1 MRFGVHLPIAAFG
14 GELPRASTVIEVAE
28 AAEAL
33 GYTRLCANDHL
44 RYAVP
49 WMDGLMALAVAA
61 SRTSSIHLMTTAALL
76 VVRGAAPLGSA
87 LVGLQHLSEGRL
99 TAALTPGSTSADY
112 ELVGIPFAERWGRF
126 DVAIKALK
134 RYLEGPRASAS
145 RPPLWIT
152 SWGSEAGLRR
162 VARHGEGWLA
172 SAYHGTPAHFGEAWA
187 YLRRQLRQSGKDADN
202 FPNAV
207 ATTYAYLTED
217 PAEARAML
225 SVLVSPQ
232 QAPADLRDRS
242 LIGSVDQCLE
252 RLRRLEVAGV
262 QEVLVW
268 PVRDEVAQ
276 LRRFAEEVVLP
287 LQRHRA

>member
-1 MRFGVHLPIAAFG
+1 MRFGAHLPVAGFG

-33 GYTRLCANDHL
+33 GYTTLCANDHL
-44 RYAVP
+44 RFVVP
-49 WMDGLMALAVAA
+49 WMDGLMALGVAA
-61 SRTSSIHLMTTAALL
+61 ARTSSIRLMTTAALL

-87 LVGLQHLSEGRL
+87 LAGLQHLSQGRL

-112 ELVGIPFAERWGRF
+112 ELVGIPFEERWARF
-126 DVAIKALK
+126 DIAIKALE
-134 RYLEGPRASAS
+134 RYLGSPAAAGL
-145 RPPLWIT
+145 RPPLWIA

-172 SAYHGTPAHFGEAWA
+172 SAYHATADHLGEAWS
-187 YLRRQLRQSGKDADN
+187 YLRSQLRQRGKDANN

-217 PAEARAML
+217 PAEGRAVL
-225 SVLVSPQ
+225 SMLVSPR

-242 LIGSVDQCLE
+242 LIGPVDQCLE
-252 RLRRLEVAGV
+252 RLRRLKVAGA
-262 QEVLVW
+262 QEVFVW

-276 LRRFAEEVVLP
+276 LRRFAEEVVPL
-287 LQRHRA
+287 LQRDRA